1 LKGTEKRTASS
12 LEVEYEN
19 AGAQMNAHTSREYTC
34 FTSHCLANDIERSV
48 DSLADVLLNSKLSRH
63 DIEAERSTI
72 LREADEVQVKF

>member
-1 LKGTEKRTASS
+1 
-12 LEVEYEN
+12 
-19 AGAQMNAHTSREYTC
+19 MNAHTSREYTC

-72 LREADEVQVKF
+72 LREADEVIIIKQFQTYITVGCNKY